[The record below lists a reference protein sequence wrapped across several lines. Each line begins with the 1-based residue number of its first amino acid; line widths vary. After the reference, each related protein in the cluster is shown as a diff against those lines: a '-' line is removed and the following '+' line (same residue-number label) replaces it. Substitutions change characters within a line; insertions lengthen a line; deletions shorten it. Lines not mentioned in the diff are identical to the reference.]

1 MGVLATTKYSTE
13 WMKLNEWINTSKSFL
28 ADSAKHTMMTL
39 IPLNIHKQILIM
51 LMMMIMNMTFDNNSN
66 NDECGLYI

>member
-28 ADSAKHTMMTL
+28 TDSAKHTMMTL
-39 IPLNIHKQILIM
+39 IPLNIHKHILIM
-51 LMMMIMNMTFDNNSN
+51 LMMIMNMTFDNNSN